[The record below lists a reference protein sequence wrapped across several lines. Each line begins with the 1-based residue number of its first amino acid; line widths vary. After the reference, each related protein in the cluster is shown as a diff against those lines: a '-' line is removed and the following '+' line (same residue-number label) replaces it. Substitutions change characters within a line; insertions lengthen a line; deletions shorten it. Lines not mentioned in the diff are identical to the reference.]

1 MVWFDV
7 ARINFASTS
16 SVVTDSVVDKD
27 GCDVVFETTPMDS
40 LVLDVDEVSAANNLV
55 KSVIGSDKQC
65 DFAILSVEN
74 DENIIALLEV
84 TDQNTNLPEKIYECM
99 KQLIESFDHF
109 DSISHRCALPIA
121 EVTRKAV
128 IVAPYLRSTM
138 FKSQKFDTERRHFID
153 NVAGSV
159 ALVFVQCGEDVWQEI
174 QGTSTT

>member
-1 MVWFDV
+1 MIWFDPV
-7 ARINFASTS
+7 RIKFASTLF
-16 SVVTDSVVDKD
+16 VITDSVVDKD
-27 GCDVVFETTPMDS
+27 GCDVVFETTPTDS
-40 LVLDVDEVSAANNLV
+40 LILDVDELSATNNLV

-84 TDQNTNLPEKIYECM
+84 TDENTNLPEKIYECM
-99 KQLIESFDHF
+99 NQLIDSFNHF
-109 DSISHRCALPIA
+109 DRISQRCGLSIT

-138 FKSQKFDTERRHFID
+138 FKSEKFHVERRHFIN

-159 ALVFVQCGEDVWQEI
+159 ALIFVQCGEDVWQEI
-174 QGTSTT
+174 RSP